1 MHGTMESYTH
11 RPLSWLTGLVAL
23 AAAMPLLAAGPA
35 TPQKE
40 ATRMALTPQEISRRI
55 ESHRTAQ
62 VTLTV
67 TDVGGGAVAGQEI
80 RVRMTRHK
88 FLFGCNFFGL
98 NPNDASEKQK
108 AYRQRFTDLLNFATL
123 PFYWGSFER
132 TAGKPDTQRL
142 AAMARWCR
150 DKGIAVKGHPL
161 AWHQVAPRWHEGKD
175 EDEMLRL
182 QTHRVAREVAQL
194 AGLVDCWDVVNE
206 AVVCPTY
213 KTEKNHLTPLMQ
225 KHGREAVIKAMFDAA
240 VAANPRATLLLND
253 YDTTAAYADLIGK
266 CLEAGVRIDVIGIQ
280 SHMHAGYWGPEK
292 TWEVCQRFARFGKPL
307 HFTEMSIVSGP
318 PPKTIRW
325 HGPKHDDW
333 LSTPEWE
340 QQQAAQVVETY
351 TLLFSHPSVEAI
363 TWWDL
368 PDGQWLGAPS
378 GLVRADM
385 TPKPAYDALMRL
397 VKGEW
402 WTDVKLTTDA
412 QGRAAFRGYLGAYE
426 VTASTGKATFVLDQK
441 GQRQITLIIAP

>member
-1 MHGTMESYTH
+1 MTVMIATL
-11 RPLSWLTGLVAL
+11 PLP
-23 AAAMPLLAAGPA
+23 AAPP
-35 TPQKE
+35 TTQQKE
-40 ATRMALTPQEISRRI
+40 ATRLALTPEAIARRI
-55 ESHRTAQ
+55 LEHRTAA

-67 TDVGGGAVAGQEI
+67 SDAAGAPVAGQEI

-88 FLFGCNFFGL
+88 FLFGCNYFGL
-98 NPNDASEKQK
+98 NPGDASEKQK

-123 PFYWGSFER
+123 PFYWGGFER
-132 TAGKPDTQRL
+132 TQGKPDTQRL
-142 AAMARWCR
+142 TAMAKWCR
-150 DKGIAVKGHPL
+150 DHGLAVKGHPL
-161 AWHQVAPRWHEGKD
+161 AWHQVAPKWHEGRG
-175 EDEMLRL
+175 EEEMMRL
-182 QTHRVAREVAQL
+182 QAHRVAREVGQM

-225 KHGREAVIKAMFDAA
+225 KHGQEEVIKAMFDAA

-253 YDTTAAYADLIGK
+253 YNTGEAYADLIGK
-266 CLEAGVRIDVIGIQ
+266 CVEAGVRIDVIGIQ
-280 SHMHAGYWGPEK
+280 SHMHAGYWGGEK
-292 TWEVCQRFARFGKPL
+292 AWEVCQRFARFGKPL
-307 HFTEMSIVSGP
+307 HFTELSIVSGP

-333 LSTPEWE
+333 PTTAEWE

-378 GLVRADM
+378 GLVRRDM
-385 TPKPAYDALMRL
+385 TPKPAYEALMKL

-402 WTDVKLTTDA
+402 WTDVKLTTDEHGKA
-412 QGRAAFRGYLGAYE
+412 SFRGYLGTYE
-426 VTASTGKATFVLDQK
+426 VDGPAGKARFALDQN
-441 GQRQITLIIAP
+441 GQRQITVLITP